1 MQIDIESPA
10 VAAKWLTVLWTV
22 SMWAWLLIE
31 AISALGSDAYAG
43 SGKGLAVA
51 VESGHVVV
59 LWFLVMVPLVGAVVY
74 LKKQEASAESAE

>member
-31 AISALGSDAYAG
+31 AISAWGAMPMPAAARASRSRSKAATWSSCGS
-43 SGKGLAVA
+43 S
-51 VESGHVVV
+51 
-59 LWFLVMVPLVGAVVY
+59 
-74 LKKQEASAESAE
+74 